1 MKNQISLEGFIAGG
15 GEKMF
20 ATMLLET
27 KDDVETLAYYVAEKI
42 KPYTNQ
48 LSKKQRK
55 NKLKDG
61 MVVSTHLNNVTMRIY
76 AKEVNEGETITL
88 KQLKEEKANELKGD
102 LDIYVEWK
110 MTPINEMVYETINFS
125 IGDVNLEKLFFDKYK
140 GKSAFIEIEFDEK

>member
-88 KQLKEEKANELKGD
+88 K
-102 LDIYVEWK
+102 
-110 MTPINEMVYETINFS
+110 S
-125 IGDVNLEKLFFDKYK
+125 I
-140 GKSAFIEIEFDEK
+140 